1 MSTEDALAGYISSNP
16 GSAMLLIL
24 SDAKKKIS
32 SKYRNLIILPL
43 HADPNIPEFEPVC
56 HFLVHKKP
64 ELLTPAEKCAL
75 EVLKYRLSD
84 F

>member
-1 MSTEDALAGYISSNP
+1 MSTEDALAGYISTNP
-16 GSAMLLIL
+16 GSAMLLFL
-24 SDAKKKIS
+24 AEAKKKLT
-32 SKYRNLIILPL
+32 SKYRNLSIVPL
-43 HADPNIPEFEPVC
+43 KADPDIPEFEPVC
-56 HFLVHKKP
+56 HFLVHKKI